1 MEEWRDIPGYKGLYQ
16 VSNLGRIKSL
26 IDKKYDLNENVVK
39 IINRERI
46 LKQNLTKKGYCSVKL
61 YKNGKGKTYKIH
73 RLVAEIFIPNP
84 ENKPQVNH
92 IDGNKQNNCVTNLE
106 WNTNEENFNNA
117 IKINLIKTKR
127 IRLIDEN
134 NKEHIFDKVQDV
146 FKHIKKQP
154 SGVYKKYIN
163 KNKLFLGYYW
173 YYI

>member
-26 IDKKYDLNENVVK
+26 IDKKYDLNEKVVK
-39 IINRERI
+39 IINREKI

-61 YKNGKGKTYKIH
+61 YKDDKSKNYVVH
-73 RLVAEIFIPNP
+73 RLVAEAFIPNID
-84 ENKPQVNH
+84 NKPQVNH
-92 IDGNKQNNCVTNLE
+92 IDGNKLNNCVSNLE

-146 FKHIKKQP
+146 FKHIKNNLVEFIKNI
-154 SGVYKKYIN
+154 SIKIN
-163 KNKLFLGYYW
+163 CF
-173 YYI
+173 

>member
-26 IDKKYDLNENVVK
+26 IDKKYDLNEKVVK
-39 IINRERI
+39 IINREKM
-46 LKQNLTKKGYCSVKL
+46 LKQNLTKKGYCNVKL

-73 RLVAEIFIPNP
+73 RLVAKTFIPNP

-92 IDGNKQNNCVTNLE
+92 IDGNKQNNCVSNLE

-117 IKINLIKTKR
+117 IKINLVKTKK
-127 IRLIDEN
+127 IRLIDKN
-134 NKEHIFDKVQDV
+134 NKEYIFDKVLDV
-146 FKHIKKQP
+146 FKYIKKQP
-154 SGVYKKYIN
+154 GGIYKKYIN

-173 YYI
+173 YYT